1 MHRLE
6 LIGNWTEVVALTE
19 RSVEAFGNVSGSSPD
34 AGRSIRSRPCSSHFK
49 HPLLGLKEV
58 VPH

>member
-6 LIGNWTEVVALTE
+6 LIGNWTEVVALTV
-19 RSVEAFGNVSGSSPD
+19 RVEAFGNVCGSSPD

-49 HPLLGLKEV
+49 HPLLGIK
-58 VPH
+58 